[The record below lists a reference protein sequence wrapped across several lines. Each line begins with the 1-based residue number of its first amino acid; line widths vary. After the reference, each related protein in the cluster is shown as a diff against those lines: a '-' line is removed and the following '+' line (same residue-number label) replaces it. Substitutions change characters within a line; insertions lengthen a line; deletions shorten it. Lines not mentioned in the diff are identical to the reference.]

1 MLKERML
8 LLELGEAL
16 GYPRLG
22 YARPTGRDRRD
33 LRRIPQGK
41 AAWESFCAHAHAS
54 RLPAALRIAR
64 MLRDNGV
71 AKFHPMSGAESKP
84 TFVDGDS
91 TRLIVKMNT
100 ETGEI
105 THVSSALVDDIE
117 PVPPPAKP
125 LSKEERRAAN
135 KAAWAAR
142 PRDAAGERRAPAR

>member
-8 LLELGEAL
+8 LLELGESL

-71 AKFHPMSGAESKP
+71 AKFHPLSGQEVMPNGTAVRTARPLADMIAGAPASP
-84 TFVDGDS
+84 SPAPV
-91 TRLIVKMNT
+91 LI
-100 ETGEI
+100 
-105 THVSSALVDDIE
+105 DDIE
-117 PVPPPAKP
+117 PAPAPAKP
-125 LSKEERRAAN
+125 LSKEERRARN

-142 PRDAAGERRAPAR
+142 PRDAAGKRRAPAS